1 MNYSRVFSCIDQRFF
16 AELSGDYNPMHMDNV
31 AARRLLFG
39 KQVVHGVHTLFWSM
53 DCFLSEKDSDVELIT
68 LKVNFFKSVGLNEL
82 ITLDINDDKS
92 GHAVIIARN
101 ESVSVMKVVI
111 SYGNRTKNSISST
124 FVDAIP
130 DNEECR
136 ITDASNVT
144 GQNGSLKLYLH
155 GLSFKRLFPHLYA
168 KGNHFQFAWII
179 TTTRL
184 IGMHCP
190 GLHSIYSELNAT
202 FSDDIHCATMNE
214 IVYTVK
220 RFDQRFNMAVLDLKG
235 CGTHG
240 TIRAFIR
247 PAPISQISAALSKSH
262 VEKGLFKDQK
272 ALIIGGSRGLGEVTV
287 KLLAAGG
294 ADTVFT
300 YHQGVDDA
308 TQIVKQIRQ
317 SGGLA
322 KAISYDVSQNAKSLL
337 DKLPAGWHPSHLY
350 YYATPFIFGGKKGV
364 FNSSLFEN
372 FCRFY
377 VTGFAEVITLL
388 DNGNL
393 KKILYPSTVA
403 IDEKPLDMCEY
414 VLSKSAGEILCSYIE
429 KKHCGISIFR
439 PRVPRMSTDQTANLF
454 SMKSEAPVPI
464 ILDYLKTM
472 NEN

>member
-1 MNYSRVFSCIDQRFF
+1 MNYSRIFNSIDQQLF
-16 AELSGDYNPMHMDNV
+16 AELSADYNPLHMDNV

-39 KQVVHGVHTLFWSM
+39 KQVVHGVHTLCWSI
-53 DCFLSEKDSDVELIT
+53 DCFLSEKDADVELIT
-68 LKVNFFKSVGLNEL
+68 LKVNFLKSVGLDES
-82 ITLDINDDKS
+82 ITLDINDDKP

-101 ESVSVMKVVI
+101 ESVSVMKVGI
-111 SYGNRTKNSISST
+111 SYVNRTKNSSLSK
-124 FVDAIP
+124 FEDALP
-130 DNEECR
+130 GTEKCR
-136 ITDASNVT
+136 IIHTSNVT
-144 GQNGSLKLYLH
+144 DQKGSLKLYLH

-179 TTTRL
+179 ATTRL

-190 GLHSIYSELNAT
+190 GLHSIYSELDTT
-202 FSDDIHCATMNE
+202 FSHDLDCAKNGE

-220 RFDQRFNMAVLDLKG
+220 SFDQRFNLALLDLKG
-235 CGTHG
+235 CGARG

-294 ADTVFT
+294 ADIVFT
-300 YHQGVDDA
+300 YHQGAEDA
-308 TQIVKQIRQ
+308 TQIVDEIRQ
-317 SGGLA
+317 AGGSA
-322 KAISYDVSQNAKSLL
+322 EAILYDVCQNPKSLL
-337 DKLPAGWHPSHLY
+337 ANLPANWQPSHLY

-364 FNSSLFEN
+364 FNSSLFEK

-377 VTGFAEVITLL
+377 VTGFSDVVTMLN
-388 DNGNL
+388 NGNL

-403 IDEKPLDMCEY
+403 LDEKPSDMCEY

-429 KKHCGISIFR
+429 KNCGISIFR
-439 PRVPRMSTDQTANLF
+439 PRIPRMSTDQTANLF
-454 SMKSEAPVPI
+454 SIRSEAPVPV
-464 ILDYLKTM
+464 LLEYLKTM
-472 NEN
+472 NLS